1 MSMTASEQGATVGI
15 LAGMGVHSTAPFLKT
30 VLQECRTQYG
40 AKYEPD
46 YPRMVVYQW
55 PIPLYPDRP
64 VDHDRLRITI
74 ELGLQGLLRNDV
86 AFVAMPCNTAHLYYD
101 ALAAACT
108 VPLINMVES
117 AVAALPA
124 NSQNVAILATRPTRD
139 SGLYQRAISNVGLPA
154 IATDGTQELIDGLLL
169 RIERGGTADELHPAW
184 RSVLDAAA
192 ADGADTVLVG
202 CTDLNA
208 AMGPEAPGAPRVID
222 GTRVLASRVVEVWRS
237 LSGAEVH

>member
-1 MSMTASEQGATVGI
+1 
-15 LAGMGVHSTAPFLKT
+15 MGVHSTAPFLEM
-30 VLQECRTQYG
+30 VLHECRTQYG
-40 AKYEPD
+40 ATFEPD

-55 PIPLYPDRP
+55 PLPFYPDRP

-74 ELGLQGLLRNDV
+74 EQGLQGLLHNDV
-86 AFVAMPCNTAHLYYD
+86 AFVAIPCNTAHLYYD

-124 NSQNVAILATRPTRD
+124 NSRNVAILATRPTRD

-154 IATDGTQELIDGLLL
+154 IATDGTQGLIDALLL
-169 RIERGGTADELHPAW
+169 RIERGETAAELQPAW
-184 RSVLDAAA
+184 RSVLHAAA
-192 ADGADTVLVG
+192 EDGADTVLVA

-208 AMGPEAPGAPRVID
+208 VIGPEAPNAPRVID
-222 GTRVLASRVVEVWRS
+222 GTRALASRVVEVWRS
-237 LSGAEVH
+237 LSEVEVH